1 MKASACSK
9 IILLGEHAVVYG
21 VPAIAVP
28 LSTVRAY
35 VEATPAD
42 AFTITADTDP
52 SWRLALTD
60 EHPFIQLVQRIAEQ
74 TQTVLPAVRMHIQS
88 QVPIASGLGS
98 GAAIA
103 TALARAL
110 LAHTGQAL
118 PLEKLNALIY
128 ESETY
133 YHGTPSGIDN
143 TVIVYEKPV
152 FFQRSQPIQVLDAF
166 EPFTLVI
173 ANTGIAA
180 PTREA
185 VADVRRLYERDPKR
199 ISKVF
204 EHIQQLVLNGLDAM
218 TRGDW
223 QVLGDAFDANHRLL
237 QDLTVS
243 CPELDAL
250 VNEARAAGA
259 LGAKLSGG
267 GRGGNLIAL
276 VEPAQAAHV
285 EDRLLHAGAVWT
297 KIVEVKP

>member
-1 MKASACSK
+1 MIASACSK
-9 IILLGEHAVVYG
+9 IILLGEHAVVHG

-28 LSTVRAY
+28 LSSVRAY
-35 VEATPAD
+35 VEAAPAES
-42 AFTITADTDP
+42 FIITAEADP
-52 SWRLALTD
+52 SWRLTLND
-60 EHPFIQLVQRIAEQ
+60 EHPFVQLVQRVSDQ
-74 TQTVLPAVRMHIQS
+74 TQTALPAVHMHIQS

-110 LAHTGQAL
+110 LGHTGQAL
-118 PLEKLNALIY
+118 SLEDLNALVY

-152 FFQRSQPIQVLDAF
+152 FFQRSQPIRVLDAF
-166 EPFTLVI
+166 QPFTLVI
-173 ANTGIAA
+173 ANTGIVA

-185 VADVRRLYERDPKR
+185 VADVRRLYEREPER
-199 ISKVF
+199 IGGVF
-204 EHIQQLVLNGLDAM
+204 GQIQQLVLSGLEAM
-218 TRGDW
+218 TRGDL
-223 QVLGDAFDANHRLL
+223 QALGGAFSANHRLL
-237 QDLTVS
+237 QELTVS

-250 VNEARAAGA
+250 VGEACAAGA

-276 VEPAQAAHV
+276 VEPWQAAHV
-285 EDRLLHAGAVWT
+285 EERLLRAGAVWT
-297 KIVEVKP
+297 KIAEVKP

>member
-1 MKASACSK
+1 MIASACSK
-9 IILLGEHAVVYG
+9 IILLGEHAVVHG
-21 VPAIAVP
+21 APAIAVP

-35 VEATPAD
+35 VEAAPAD

-52 SWRLALTD
+52 SWRLVLAD

-74 TQTVLPAVRMHIQS
+74 TQTTLPAVHMHIQS

-110 LAHTGQAL
+110 LAYMGQSL
-118 PLEKLNALIY
+118 PLEKLNALVY

-152 FFQRSQPIQVLDAF
+152 FFRRSQPIQMLDVF

-173 ANTGIAA
+173 ANTGIVA

-185 VADVRRLYERDPKR
+185 VADVRRLYEREPER
-199 ISKVF
+199 ISGVF
-204 EHIQQLVLNGLDAM
+204 DQIQQLVLSGLDAM
-218 TRGDW
+218 TRGDLRA
-223 QVLGDAFDANHRLL
+223 LGRAFNANHQLL
-237 QDLTVS
+237 QQLTVS

-250 VNEARAAGA
+250 VDEARAAGA

-276 VEPAQAAHV
+276 VEPFQATHV
-285 EDRLLHAGAVWT
+285 EDCLLHAGAVWT